1 MPPLPDHLILAS
13 TSPRRRQFLQQLGLP
28 FTVIAP
34 GAGAGVTEIDET
46 PLPNEPP
53 ADMVQ
58 RLSRAKAQAVLQALP
73 AIFPAVTGYTHPVII
88 AADTSV
94 VLGDEILG
102 KPATPAEATAM
113 LQALRRETHLVYS
126 GLTVAL
132 ARPGQPSRLATR
144 LHQSRVWM
152 RPYTNGEIEA
162 YVATG
167 SPLDKAG
174 GYGIQDDDFAP
185 VARLEGC
192 FASVMGF
199 PFADLAIALA
209 DIGLSLPEVAPRCRQ
224 LTGQPCCAAS

>member
-1 MPPLPDHLILAS
+1 MHPLPDHLILAS
-13 TSPRRRQFLQQLGLP
+13 TSPRRRQFLEHLGLP

-34 GAGAGVTEIDET
+34 GASTGGTEIDET
-46 PLPNEPP
+46 PLPDEHP

-58 RLSRAKAQAVLQALP
+58 RLSRVKAQAVLQALP
-73 AIFPAVTGYTHPVII
+73 ALFPEIAHYTHPVII

-102 KPATPAEATAM
+102 KPASPAEAIAM
-113 LQALRRETHLVYS
+113 LQALRREAHLVLS

-132 ARPGQPSRLATR
+132 AQPGQPPKLATR
-144 LHQSRVWM
+144 LHQSRVSM
-152 RPYTNGEIEA
+152 RPYTNAEIET

-199 PFADLAIALA
+199 PFADLAAALA
-209 DIGLSLPEVAPRCRQ
+209 DIGLTLPDIAPLCRQ
-224 LTGQPCCAAS
+224 LTGQPCCAAP